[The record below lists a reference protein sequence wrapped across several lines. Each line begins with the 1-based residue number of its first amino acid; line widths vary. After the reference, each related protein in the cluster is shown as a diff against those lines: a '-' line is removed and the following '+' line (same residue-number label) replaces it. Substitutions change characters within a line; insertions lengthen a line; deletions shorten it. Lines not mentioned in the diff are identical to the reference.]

1 MTNTKV
7 SFFVDL
13 VEDDTILNKIVDFLS
28 KQYQIDDVFVFS
40 KDLILS
46 SVHRCFGTLPL
57 YYFKFFKGTVVF
69 FTLEDYLEY
78 KDYGLNTNCYLY
90 IDEKTIED
98 YNDINR
104 NMLKN
109 ISMIGLNKTINTI
122 ESLDMRK
129 I

>member
-7 SFFVDL
+7 SFFLDL
-13 VEDDTILNKIVDFLS
+13 VEDDSILNKIIDFLS
-28 KQYQIDDVFVFS
+28 KQYQIDDVFIFS

-46 SVHRCFGTLPL
+46 SVHRNFGTLPL

-104 NMLKN
+104 NMLKD
-109 ISMIGLNKTINTI
+109 ILMIALNKVTNEI

-129 I
+129 L

>member
-13 VEDDTILNKIVDFLS
+13 VEDDIILNKIIVFLN
-28 KQYQIDDVFVFS
+28 KHYQIDDIFVFS
-40 KDLILS
+40 KDLILN
-46 SVHRCFGTLPL
+46 SVHRYFGTLPL
-57 YYFKFFKGTVVF
+57 YYLKFFKGIVIF

-98 YNDINR
+98 YNNINR

-109 ISMIGLNKTINTI
+109 ISMIGLNKITNEI
-122 ESLDMRK
+122 ESLDMRT